1 MSDSDHDGRAGNSG
15 RETPNNSGWVTFEA
29 RVRGRRFA
37 RCLERADEAINLG
50 QLSDAREAL
59 TEAKTLWPD
68 APEIAQFES
77 RIDSVPNPNA
87 VFLTPDVARVE
98 PDSGWRGLVAATA
111 VLLAL
116 FSLAGF
122 GLLRLHLDSTDLR
135 PVAVVDNTTSPP
147 AEVSASK
154 VPASGEADGASSGS
168 GSAPQPDG
176 PILKSEKPIQ
186 EKGSPEKTPP
196 QSPAGPAAQQPGRDR
211 TATRPAIGSSV
222 DRSERSTATGTAGAG
237 RLRAPSGGM
246 RLRDEPAAPRPS
258 APAIEERR
266 PAEPAP
272 PMIPSTISDSA
283 PASAGSV
290 SPVTPILTP
299 VSVQHAPPSA
309 RLRPDESGI
318 RSALSRYEAAYNSL
332 DAKAATSVWPGVDQ
346 RALGRAFDGLLSQRV
361 SLGLC
366 DITVIGDIGGATCA
380 GKARWEPKVGGGLQ
394 TADRYWNFHLRRTGD
409 GWKIQ
414 EIRVH

>member
-77 RIDSVPNPNA
+77 RIDSAPNPNA

-168 GSAPQPDG
+168 GSEPQPDG
-176 PILKSEKPIQ
+176 PIPKSEKPIQ

-196 QSPAGPAAQQPGRDR
+196 QTQQDPQHSSPAATERPRGQRSVPRLIGPND
-211 TATRPAIGSSV
+211 
-222 DRSERSTATGTAGAG
+222 
-237 RLRAPSGGM
+237 RLRQEQP
-246 RLRDEPAAPRPS
+246 
-258 APAIEERR
+258 APADCERR
-266 PAEPAP
+266 AAECDCVMSRQLLAP
-272 PMIPSTISDSA
+272 
-283 PASAGSV
+283 
-290 SPVTPILTP
+290 
-299 VSVQHAPPSA
+299 Q
-309 RLRPDESGI
+309 
-318 RSALSRYEAAYNSL
+318 
-332 DAKAATSVWPGVDQ
+332 
-346 RALGRAFDGLLSQRV
+346 
-361 SLGLC
+361 
-366 DITVIGDIGGATCA
+366 
-380 GKARWEPKVGGGLQ
+380 
-394 TADRYWNFHLRRTGD
+394 HLRLKNAGPRSLH
-409 GWKIQ
+409 
-414 EIRVH
+414 RP